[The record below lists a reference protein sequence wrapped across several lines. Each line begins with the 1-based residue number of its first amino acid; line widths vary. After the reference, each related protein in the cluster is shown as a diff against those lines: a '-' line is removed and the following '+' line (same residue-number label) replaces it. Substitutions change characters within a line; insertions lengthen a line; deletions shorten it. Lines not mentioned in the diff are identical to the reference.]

1 VVRTY
6 TGPVADSRRWAGFE
20 HRAGDIVISTPSK
33 CGTTWTQMLVAL
45 LVFDGPEFPDRLG
58 VVSPWIENEFTPVD
72 EICQRLM
79 AQQHRRFIK
88 THTPLDGFDLDDR
101 VHYVIVG
108 RDPRDVFLSMQQH
121 SDNLNFERMMPIL
134 MRNVGPEEMGRRVAA
149 VPPYETFAEAIELP
163 AGDCLTSVEPA
174 HVLGHLY
181 GGWERGD
188 QPNVT
193 LLHYADLKVDLP
205 GELARLAAALGFDY
219 PTQRIGELAAFADF
233 ANMREHAE
241 ELTPEAHHGA
251 WKSETDFFRTARL
264 GAWAEAFDRDV
275 LLRYE
280 ERVTELI
287 SDEEFLAWAHRGH
300 QGGDWRIPG
309 RS

>member
-1 VVRTY
+1 VGRTY
-6 TGPVADSRRWAGFE
+6 VGTVADSRRWAGFE

-45 LVFDGPEFPDRLG
+45 LVFDGPELPDLLG
-58 VVSPWIENEFTPVD
+58 VVSPWLENEFTPVD

-88 THTPLDGFDLDDR
+88 THTPLDGLDLDDR

-121 SDNLNFERMMPIL
+121 GANLDFERLMPVL
-134 MRNVGPEEMGRRVAA
+134 MKNVGPEEMERRLAA
-149 VPPYETFAEAIELP
+149 EPRYETFAEAIELP
-163 AGDCLTSVEPA
+163 AGDDPISVVPA
-174 HVLGHLY
+174 HVLGHLH
-181 GGWERGD
+181 GAWERRS

-193 LLHYADLKVDLP
+193 LLHYADLKADLP
-205 GELARLAAALGFDY
+205 GEFARLAAATGFDY
-219 PTQRIGELAAFADF
+219 PTRRIGELAVFADF
-233 ANMREHAE
+233 GHMRERAA

-251 WKSETDFFRTARL
+251 WRSKADFFRTARL

-275 LLRYE
+275 LLRYQ
-280 ERVTELI
+280 ERVTELFP
-287 SDEEFLAWAHRGH
+287 DDEFLAWAHRGH
-300 QGGDWRIPG
+300 QGGEWRIA
-309 RS
+309 STS